1 MTAVKI
7 TIFSFSCDQPGCR
20 EVVEIMP
27 DLPYLSYAARQL
39 REREDWATGQGKYF
53 CPVHKRPLRSA
64 GLNGDPTSGHS
75 RCDSS
80 GRGLVSADA
89 RVEVHVVPAVGVPPR
104 VIARGGPDASG
115 LDAGEP
121 SPADRAAG
129 ETATGPQVTGPARSA
144 A

>member
-53 CPVHKRPLRSA
+53 CPAHKRLLRSA
-64 GLNGDPTSGHS
+64 GLRGPNLVALAAIHPAGD
-75 RCDSS
+75 RL
-80 GRGLVSADA
+80 R
-89 RVEVHVVPAVGVPPR
+89 
-104 VIARGGPDASG
+104 
-115 LDAGEP
+115 
-121 SPADRAAG
+121 
-129 ETATGPQVTGPARSA
+129 
-144 A
+144 

>member
-53 CPVHKRPLRSA
+53 CPAHKRRLRSA
-64 GLNGDPTSGHS
+64 GLTGTQP
-75 RCDSS
+75 
-80 GRGLVSADA
+80 LVTLVAFHPAGA
-89 RVEVHVVPAVGVPPR
+89 RLR
-104 VIARGGPDASG
+104 
-115 LDAGEP
+115 
-121 SPADRAAG
+121 
-129 ETATGPQVTGPARSA
+129 
-144 A
+144 

>member
-53 CPVHKRPLRSA
+53 CPAHKRPLRSA
-64 GLNGDPTSGHS
+64 GLTRTRPWSLSLRFIRPG
-75 RCDSS
+75 
-80 GRGLVSADA
+80 
-89 RVEVHVVPAVGVPPR
+89 PR
-104 VIARGGPDASG
+104 LR
-115 LDAGEP
+115 
-121 SPADRAAG
+121 
-129 ETATGPQVTGPARSA
+129 
-144 A
+144 